1 MSQKRKYK
9 HTRELIKIAL
19 DDCMTQEEIA
29 KVCRVS
35 QPQVSKWKNG
45 QSRATEQQLSEL
57 LKRYSHRL
65 QRATKRFYLRSEDA
79 KLSMAVV
86 EGPIVFRYVLSGLAL
101 KKRVSNERV
110 VPVSVER
117 EPIGRWLVHQLAGP
131 TFVLVRQVRRKLP
144 EARHSALVSNV
155 RLGNT
160 RMGYGG
166 WNREGTESLV
176 SPWVASAD
184 DAARWTSDINPPC
197 TLTDLLSFV
206 DAFKD
211 FGGPEESL
219 TVRFLLR
226 KALAEHGHPIPELE
240 TPSRET

>member
-29 KVCRVS
+29 KVCRVT

-45 QSRATEQQLSEL
+45 QSRATEQQLAEL

-65 QRATKRFYLRSEDA
+65 QRATKRFYLRSEDSS
-79 KLSMAVV
+79 LSMAVV
-86 EGPIVFRYVLSGLAL
+86 EGPIVFRYVLVGLTL
-101 KKRVSNERV
+101 RKRVFNGHI

-144 EARHSALVSNV
+144 KARHLELASTV
-155 RLGNT
+155 RLDKSS
-160 RMGYGG
+160 GYGWG
-166 WNREGTESLV
+166 GQGSESLV
-176 SPWVASAD
+176 SPWVASSD
-184 DAARWTSDINPPC
+184 DAARWTSEVDPPRP
-197 TLTDLLSFV
+197 LTELLSFV
-206 DAFKD
+206 DAFKE

-240 TPSRET
+240 PQSGAT